1 MSISAVRPSRHPHSL
16 LFAAL
21 LLTTVVSAGA
31 TTIADIEAEE
41 TPLHWA
47 AEHGLYSIASQ
58 LIANGADVNAPD
70 QFGRTPL
77 HFAVRYADLV
87 ALLLASGAEVNAA
100 DMFDRTP
107 LHAAL
112 QYPFSVAALLD
123 AGADIDAEDYLGDT
137 PLERTLRYG
146 TRSRNIA
153 VIQMLLD
160 EGAGAS
166 RASR

>member
-58 LIANGADVNAPD
+58 LIAN
-70 QFGRTPL
+70 
-77 HFAVRYADLV
+77 
-87 ALLLASGAEVNAA
+87 GAEVNAA